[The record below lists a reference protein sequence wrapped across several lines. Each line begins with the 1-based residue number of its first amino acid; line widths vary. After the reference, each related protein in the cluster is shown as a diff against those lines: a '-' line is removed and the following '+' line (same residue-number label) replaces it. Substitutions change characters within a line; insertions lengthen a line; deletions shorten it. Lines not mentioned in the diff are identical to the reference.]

1 MTDKFKILAEFAKD
15 ISFETPDVETYFKTK
30 ENISKYNL
38 NIDINSKPLKNKLV
52 EVNIILKFSD
62 SNLDNK
68 RSNIEITYAVVVRI
82 ENNVGGKKE
91 LEKII
96 ICEIPN
102 QVYPKIENLFKLIIE
117 KSGLPKIN
125 IEKKID
131 FEKLY
136 NEKMN

>member
-15 ISFETPDVETYFKTK
+15 ISFETPDVETFFKTK

-52 EVNIILKFSD
+52 EINIILKFFD
-62 SNLDNK
+62 ANLDNK
-68 RSNIEITYAVVVRI
+68 RSNIEVTYTVVVRI
-82 ENNVGGKKE
+82 EDKVTEKKE

-96 ICEIPN
+96 VCEIPN
-102 QVYPKIENLFKLIIE
+102 LVYPKIENLFKSIIE

-125 IEKKID
+125 IDKRVD

-136 NEKMN
+136 NEKMI

>member
-15 ISFETPDVETYFKTK
+15 ISFETPDVETFFKTK

-52 EVNIILKFSD
+52 EINIILKFFD
-62 SNLDNK
+62 ANLDNK
-68 RSNIEITYAVVVRI
+68 RSNIEVTYTVVVRI
-82 ENNVGGKKE
+82 EDKVTEKKE

-96 ICEIPN
+96 VCEIPN
-102 QVYPKIENLFKLIIE
+102 LVYPKIENLFKSIIE

-125 IEKKID
+125 IEKRVD

>member
-15 ISFETPDVETYFKTK
+15 ISFETPDVETFFKTK

-38 NIDINSKPLKNKLV
+38 NIDINRKPLKNKLV
-52 EVNIILKFSD
+52 EINIILKFFD
-62 SNLDNK
+62 ANLDNK
-68 RSNIEITYAVVVRI
+68 RSNIEVTYTVVVRI
-82 ENNVGGKKE
+82 EDKVTEKKE

-96 ICEIPN
+96 VCEIPN
-102 QVYPKIENLFKLIIE
+102 LVYPKIENLFKSIIE

-125 IEKKID
+125 IEKRVD

>member
-1 MTDKFKILAEFAKD
+1 MTNKFKILAEFTKD
-15 ISFETPDVETYFKTK
+15 ISFETPDVETFFKTK

-52 EVNIILKFSD
+52 EINIVLKFFD
-62 SNLDNK
+62 TNLDNK
-68 RSNIEITYAVVVRI
+68 RSNIEITYAIVVKI
-82 ENNVGGKKE
+82 EDNVGGKKE

-102 QVYPKIENLFKLIIE
+102 QVYPKIENLFKSIIE
-117 KSGLPKIN
+117 MSGLPKIN

-136 NEKMN
+136 NKKMN

>member
-1 MTDKFKILAEFAKD
+1 MTHKFEVIAEFAKD
-15 ISFETPDVETYFKTK
+15 ISFETPDVEAFLKTK

-38 NIDINSKPLKNKLV
+38 NIDIKSNPLKNKLI
-52 EVNIILKFSD
+52 EVNIMLKFYD
-62 SNLDNK
+62 RNMNN
-68 RSNIEITYAVVVRI
+68 RGSNIEITYAVIVRVDD
-82 ENNVGGKKE
+82 NVNEKKE
-91 LEKII
+91 LERII

-102 QVYPKIENLFKLIIE
+102 QVYPKIENLFKSLVE
-117 KSGLPKIN
+117 KAGLPKIN